1 MDVAF
6 ESVGLMTTS
15 CDGLTDEFK
24 VIERVQMVKNCQIDK
39 LTVGEEN
46 WKVCGFFVIL
56 LG

>member
-15 CDGLTDEFK
+15 CDGLIDEFK